1 MKNPLKRILPLL
13 TVLLLTAIAP
23 GSQAAEPRIS
33 LLTAHAGEEIYQL
46 EGHTALRIV
55 HPDRGDYVVNWG
67 LFDFAAPNFV
77 YRFVKGETDYLAGA
91 ASTDH
96 FLEIYRREGRKVVEQ
111 TLDLTP
117 EEALRVVE
125 LTDLNLKP
133 ENRVYRYNYVL
144 DNCATRPLAVIEKAI
159 GDSLRFSAD
168 GLRREPSFR
177 EAMRSYHLDYPWY
190 QFGIDLAL
198 GSGIDRPI
206 SLREEAFAPV
216 KLELMLDQATRPDGR
231 RIAAPAVCLVREKD
245 GRVLLPPT
253 PWYLGPMFWSLVVLA
268 LALAV
273 SAGQLRSRRRT
284 AASRIFDSI
293 YFTLLGL
300 TGCVIAFLIFISV
313 HEASSPNW
321 LFLWANPLCLT
332 AAVAVWAKRLEKLL
346 VCYQFFNFA
355 LLMTLAVLLLCGVQ
369 SPNPAFVPLIA
380 ADAARA
386 LTCIYNHYRNRRCQH
401 AKVIR

>member
-1 MKNPLKRILPLL
+1 MKRIIFLITTLILSLKSMAEPP
-13 TVLLLTAIAP
+13 VVQLLTASP
-23 GSQAAEPRIS
+23 GRD
-33 LLTAHAGEEIYQL
+33 IYEL
-46 EGHTALRIV
+46 EGHTALRII
-55 HPDRGDYVVNWG
+55 HPVWGDFVVNWG
-67 LFDFAAPNFV
+67 VFDFDSPGFV
-77 YRFVKGETDYLAGA
+77 YRFVKGETDYIA
-91 ASTDH
+91 AAYPTDR
-96 FLEIYRREGRKVVEQ
+96 FIASYARDGRTLRYQ
-111 TLDLTP
+111 TLRLDSIQAERLTTMVM
-117 EEALRVVE
+117 E
-125 LTDLNLKP
+125 NLKP

-159 GDSLRFSAD
+159 GDSLRFGSD

-300 TGCVIAFLIFISV
+300 TGCVIAFLIFVSV
-313 HEASSPNW
+313 HEATSPNW
-321 LFLWANPLCLT
+321 LFLWINPLCLT
-332 AAVAVWAKRLEKLL
+332 AAVAVWSKRLEKLS
-346 VCYQFFNFA
+346 VCYQFVNFA
-355 LLMTLAVLLLCGVQ
+355 LLMALAVILLCGVQ
-369 SPNPAFVPLIA
+369 SPNPAFIPLMA
-380 ADAARA
+380 ADGVRA
-386 LTCIYNHYRNRRCQH
+386 LTTIYTYYRNRRCQH
-401 AKVIR
+401 AKATR

>member
-1 MKNPLKRILPLL
+1 MKRIIFLITTLILSL
-13 TVLLLTAIAP
+13 TSMAEPPVVQLLTASP
-23 GSQAAEPRIS
+23 GRD
-33 LLTAHAGEEIYQL
+33 IYEL
-46 EGHTALRIV
+46 EGHTALRII
-55 HPDRGDYVVNWG
+55 HPVWGDFVVNWG
-67 LFDFAAPNFV
+67 VFDFDSPGFV
-77 YRFVKGETDYLAGA
+77 YRFVKGETDYIA
-91 ASTDH
+91 AAYPTDR
-96 FLEIYRREGRKVVEQ
+96 FIASYARDGRTLRYQ
-111 TLDLTP
+111 TLRLDSIQAERLTTMVM
-117 EEALRVVE
+117 E
-125 LTDLNLKP
+125 NLKP

-159 GDSLRFSAD
+159 GDSLRFSSD

-216 KLELMLDQATRPDGR
+216 KLELMLEQATRPDGR

-300 TGCVIAFLIFISV
+300 TGCVIAFLVFVSV
-313 HEASSPNW
+313 HEATSPNW
-321 LFLWANPLCLT
+321 LFLWINPLCLT
-332 AAVAVWAKRLEKLL
+332 AAVAVWSKRLEKLS
-346 VCYQFFNFA
+346 VCYQFVNFA
-355 LLMTLAVLLLCGVQ
+355 LLMALAVILLCGVQ
-369 SPNPAFVPLIA
+369 SPNPAFIPLMA
-380 ADAARA
+380 ADGVRA
-386 LTCIYNHYRNRRCQH
+386 LTTIYTYNRNRRCQH
-401 AKVIR
+401 AKATR